1 MTTMPPPLTEVEAR
15 ILGVLMEK
23 AKTTPDVYPLTLNS
37 LTAGCNQKTSREP
50 VMSLAETEVQAALE
64 ELRGRTLIM
73 ETFGASGRV
82 LRYAHNFA
90 RVYGVPS
97 AAADLLAVLMLRGP
111 QTASEL
117 RANCERLHHFAD
129 ASAVEGYLD
138 ELAARE
144 SGALAVR
151 LPRQPGARE
160 PRWAHLLCG
169 DAPAPARDA
178 VGAAPG
184 LADLIARVE
193 SLEREVADLRARL
206 AEVAGHAG
214 GEAAEPVPGP
224 SPGSR
229 AS

>member
-1 MTTMPPPLTEVEAR
+1 MTTLPPPLTDIEAR
-15 ILGVLMEK
+15 VLGVLVEK
-23 AKTTPDVYPLTLNS
+23 AKTTPDAYPLTLNS

-50 VMSLAETEVQAALE
+50 VMSLAESEVQAALE

-90 RVYGVPS
+90 KVYGVPA

-151 LPRQPGARE
+151 LPRQAGARE

-169 DAPAPARDA
+169 DVPIPAAGVRPDA
-178 VGAAPG
+178 TPG
-184 LADLIARVE
+184 LSDLAARVAR
-193 SLEREVADLRARL
+193 LEEEVADLRARL
-206 AEVAGHAG
+206 AGATGSHEREV
-214 GEAAEPVPGP
+214 
-224 SPGSR
+224 
-229 AS
+229 

>member
-1 MTTMPPPLTEVEAR
+1 MSTAPQPLSPAEAR

-23 AKTTPDVYPLTLNS
+23 SKTTPDVYPLTVNA

-50 VMSLAETEVQAALE
+50 VMNLSEGEVQATLE
-64 ELRGRTLIM
+64 ALRGRTLVV
-73 ETFGASGRV
+73 ESYGASGRV

-90 RVYGVPS
+90 KVYRVPS

-138 ELAARE
+138 ELASRDE
-144 SGALAVR
+144 GALAVK

-160 PRWAHLLCG
+160 QRWAHLLCG
-169 DAPAPARDA
+169 APQIETPRAPVSAE
-178 VGAAPG
+178 AAP
-184 LADLIARVE
+184 DLSALEARVAQ
-193 SLEREVADLRARL
+193 LEQEVAALRALL
-206 AEVAGHAG
+206 AG
-214 GEAAEPVPGP
+214 
-224 SPGSR
+224 R
-229 AS
+229 AD

>member
-1 MTTMPPPLTEVEAR
+1 MSAAPQPLSPAEAR

-23 AKTTPDVYPLTLNS
+23 SKTTPDVYPLTVNA

-50 VMSLAETEVQAALE
+50 VMNLSEGEVQATLE
-64 ELRGRTLIM
+64 ALRGRTLVV
-73 ETFGASGRV
+73 ESYGASGRV

-90 RVYGVPS
+90 KVYRVPS

-138 ELAARE
+138 ELASRNE
-144 SGALAVR
+144 GALAVK

-160 PRWAHLLCG
+160 QRWAHLLCG
-169 DAPAPARDA
+169 APQIETPRAPVSAE
-178 VGAAPG
+178 AAP
-184 LADLIARVE
+184 DLSALEARVAQ
-193 SLEREVADLRARL
+193 LEQEVAALRALL
-206 AEVAGHAG
+206 AG
-214 GEAAEPVPGP
+214 
-224 SPGSR
+224 R
-229 AS
+229 AD